1 MTDIKFFMGLLTLL
15 SSTEE
20 ELGLSNFSQK
30 DKKVLHALW
39 NHKGNDNSVDV
50 TYDEFCQLVGKNA
63 VSRSQY
69 FKSIQ
74 KLQNAKLIYK
84 IGTARS
90 HKYQFNV

>member
-1 MTDIKFFMGLLTLL
+1 MTDLKFFMGLFTLL
-15 SSTEE
+15 SSAEE

-39 NHKGNDNSVDV
+39 NHKDRDNSIDV
-50 TYDEFCQLVGKNA
+50 TYDVFCQLVGNNA

-74 KLQNAKLIYK
+74 RFQDAKLIYK

-90 HKYQFNV
+90 HKYKFNM